1 MKKKKFAIF
10 GGIVIVMIAFV
21 VLAINNKPEVEETI
35 GGYKEGKRVQVEYVK
50 QENIE
55 TKISSSGKLEAI
67 NTKTIYLDASN
78 KVVQLHKK
86 VGDTVEKGELIITL
100 DEEAKILGESKLDAL
115 EIQLAAAKQ
124 GLAQIQGAASQG
136 DILSAESS
144 ISTLKNTKEQ
154 TEKTINDAKV
164 SLANLNKDLQ
174 DQEKDLATNKQLLEG
189 GFISQK
195 EVDQVEDAITT
206 IKQNITQT
214 ESTIA
219 LSEESLK
226 TIDLQIQSA
235 QYNLDI
241 LLNKVT
247 DSTKKQSITAKQSE
261 IKQLE
266 NQIQSAQM
274 DLEKTTKAVIAPIS
288 GVITELPLEEGMT
301 VPGGT
306 AIVTI
311 VDPSALKVNC
321 NISPYYAADL
331 RIGLDAEIKYTGS
344 KTVEVDGKVTK
355 VSEVAQVE
363 KTASGE
369 TTSIPVEVEVT
380 DPGTI
385 IRPGFSVDVKVV
397 TDTRDNV
404 CVVPIL
410 AILEEDDLSYVY
422 VVREDGSLEKRQID
436 QGLSNGLYIE
446 ASNIEVDE
454 MIVSTVED
462 FLEDGMKVSYEKI
475 GEEQ

>member
-100 DEEAKILGESKLDAL
+100 DEEAKIL
-115 EIQLAAAKQ
+115 
-124 GLAQIQGAASQG
+124 
-136 DILSAESS
+136 SAESS

-214 ESTIA
+214 ESTIV

-261 IKQLE
+261 IKW
-266 NQIQSAQM
+266 I
-274 DLEKTTKAVIAPIS
+274 
-288 GVITELPLEEGMT
+288 
-301 VPGGT
+301 
-306 AIVTI
+306 
-311 VDPSALKVNC
+311 
-321 NISPYYAADL
+321 
-331 RIGLDAEIKYTGS
+331 
-344 KTVEVDGKVTK
+344 
-355 VSEVAQVE
+355 
-363 KTASGE
+363 
-369 TTSIPVEVEVT
+369 
-380 DPGTI
+380 
-385 IRPGFSVDVKVV
+385 
-397 TDTRDNV
+397 
-404 CVVPIL
+404 
-410 AILEEDDLSYVY
+410 
-422 VVREDGSLEKRQID
+422 
-436 QGLSNGLYIE
+436 
-446 ASNIEVDE
+446 
-454 MIVSTVED
+454 
-462 FLEDGMKVSYEKI
+462 
-475 GEEQ
+475 

>member
-1 MKKKKFAIF
+1 
-10 GGIVIVMIAFV
+10 
-21 VLAINNKPEVEETI
+21 
-35 GGYKEGKRVQVEYVK
+35 
-50 QENIE
+50 
-55 TKISSSGKLEAI
+55 
-67 NTKTIYLDASN
+67 
-78 KVVQLHKK
+78 
-86 VGDTVEKGELIITL
+86 
-100 DEEAKILGESKLDAL
+100 
-115 EIQLAAAKQ
+115 
-124 GLAQIQGAASQG
+124 
-136 DILSAESS
+136 
-144 ISTLKNTKEQ
+144 
-154 TEKTINDAKV
+154 
-164 SLANLNKDLQ
+164 
-174 DQEKDLATNKQLLEG
+174 
-189 GFISQK
+189 
-195 EVDQVEDAITT
+195 
-206 IKQNITQT
+206 
-214 ESTIA
+214 
-219 LSEESLK
+219 
-226 TIDLQIQSA
+226 
-235 QYNLDI
+235 
-241 LLNKVT
+241 
-247 DSTKKQSITAKQSE
+247 
-261 IKQLE
+261 
-266 NQIQSAQM
+266 M

-422 VVREDGSLEKRQID
+422 VVKEDGSLEKRQID